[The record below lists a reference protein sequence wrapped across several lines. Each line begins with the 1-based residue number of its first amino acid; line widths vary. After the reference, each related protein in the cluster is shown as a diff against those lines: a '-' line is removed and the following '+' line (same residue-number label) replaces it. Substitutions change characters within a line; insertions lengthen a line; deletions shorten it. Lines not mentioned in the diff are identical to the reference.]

1 MAKNLSTFAVA
12 EMLHV
17 DPGSV
22 ANWVDQGLLKAH
34 RTPGGHRRVSAS
46 DLVIFL
52 REHKMPIPETLEPAP
67 TRVLVVDDEPA
78 IAELVSEAIRA
89 AHPDF
94 DVQVANDGFKAG
106 TILSTMIPDLVVL
119 DLMMPG
125 LDGFEVCK
133 LIKTQDSTKHTE
145 VIAMT
150 GFPSQENVDRIV
162 SCGARACLA
171 KPLEIAEL
179 IAEVD
184 SAISTYAR
192 L

>member
-1 MAKNLSTFAVA
+1 
-12 EMLHV
+12 MLHV

-46 DLVIFL
+46 DLVVFL
-52 REHKMPIPETLEPAP
+52 REHKMPIPEVLEPAP

-89 AHPDF
+89 AYPDF
-94 DVQVANDGFKAG
+94 DIQVANDGFKAG
-106 TILSTMIPDLVVL
+106 TILSTMTPDLVVL

-125 LDGFEVCK
+125 LDGFEVCQ
-133 LIKTQDSTKHTE
+133 LIKTQDTTKHAE

-150 GFPSQENVDRIV
+150 GFPSEENVDRIV

-171 KPLEIAEL
+171 KPLQIAEL
-179 IAEVD
+179 VAEVD
-184 SAISTYAR
+184 AAIATYAK

>member
-1 MAKNLSTFAVA
+1 VAKNLSTFAVA